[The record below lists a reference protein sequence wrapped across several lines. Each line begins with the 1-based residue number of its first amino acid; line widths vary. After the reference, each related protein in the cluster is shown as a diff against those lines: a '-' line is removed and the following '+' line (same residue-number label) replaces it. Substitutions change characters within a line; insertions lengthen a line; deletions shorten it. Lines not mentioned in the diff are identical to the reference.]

1 MLENTFRH
9 LSGYGVLKE
18 RRLWAQG
25 ICDWDSYEERAQSQ
39 LSLFSQL
46 GEATRS
52 ELEDSRR
59 ALGTGDT
66 DFFAVRLPK
75 PEHYRIA
82 LTYPEDV
89 LFLDIETTGLSLFYD
104 EITLIGLSL
113 GGEYRFHVAGQ
124 PLGSI
129 TDWIAR
135 AKCVVTFNGT
145 LFDLKFLRQT
155 HPELRLPKAHVDL
168 RFLGRS
174 VGLRGGQKEIERLIG
189 FDRLFASD
197 MSGEAAPLLWHEY
210 LMGNIDAF
218 RKLVEYNRADV
229 EGMKAIFDVA
239 AERLIATRAIPSPR
253 AQRPFSRLGSPPLK
267 WVNGVR
273 ASAGAV
279 QVPSVIASRGP
290 QITYKELIA
299 SCPVESSVKAVGIDL
314 TGSAARP
321 SGWCLL
327 DGPDAA
333 TVCLRTD
340 EEILRHTM
348 EARPDVVSID
358 SPLSVPRGRKLVGSG
373 NSSREAGSIVR
384 DCERMLKR
392 RGINV
397 YPCLLPSMRMLTE
410 RGIRLA
416 NLLRAEGLPVIESY
430 PGAAQDIMR
439 IPRKR
444 AGLQYLIRGLADF
457 GVRGNFVHGKVTHD
471 EVDAVT
477 SGLVGT
483 FFWCGRFEALGSED
497 EDYLI
502 VPDLRTAKNTW
513 HERRVVGISG
523 PIAAGKTTAATTLR
537 ERGFAYTRYSDVLA
551 DMLREEGRPVE
562 RRALQELGEQV
573 HLNPGQRWLSK
584 QVLSRVPADA
594 KLVVVDGLRFPEDHA
609 FFTERFGPNF
619 LHLYIEAPREIR
631 QQRYLAVGLAEAD
644 FERVTSHP
652 VENGVP
658 LMASLAHMRLE
669 NSGSLESFKARVVQ
683 AIAPSE
689 ERVTV

>member
-9 LSGYGVLKE
+9 LSGFGVLRE
-18 RRLWAQG
+18 RRLWDQG
-25 ICDWDSYEERAQSQ
+25 IRDWDSYEERSRSQ

-46 GEATRS
+46 SGITWS
-52 ELEDSRR
+52 ELDDSRR
-59 ALGTGDT
+59 ALATGDT
-66 DFFAVRLPK
+66 DFFASRLPK
-75 PEHYRIA
+75 AEHYRIA
-82 LTYPEDV
+82 LAYPEDV

-113 GGEYRFHVAGQ
+113 GGEYRFQVTGQ
-124 PLGSI
+124 PLCSVA
-129 TDWIAR
+129 DFMEP

-145 LFDLKFLRQT
+145 LFDLKFLRKE
-155 HPELRLPKAHVDL
+155 HPELRLPRAHVDL
-168 RFLGRS
+168 RFLARA
-174 VGLRGGQKEIERLIG
+174 VGLKGGQKEIERLIG
-189 FDRLFASD
+189 FERATGGD

-210 LMGNIDAF
+210 LMGNAEAF
-218 RKLVEYNRADV
+218 KRLVEYNRADV

-239 AERLIATRAIPSPR
+239 AERLINRLAIPSPR
-253 AQRPFSRLGSPPLK
+253 TQRRFSRLGSPPLK

-279 QVPSVIASRGP
+279 QVPPVLGRRGP
-290 QITYKELIA
+290 QITYEELIA
-299 SCPVESSVKAVGIDL
+299 SCQVQSVRAVGIDL

-340 EEILRHTM
+340 EEILHRTL
-348 EARPDVVSID
+348 EARPDLVSID
-358 SPLSVPRGRKLVGSG
+358 SPLSVPRGRKLIRHGS
-373 NSSREAGSIVR
+373 SSREAGSIVR

-416 NLLRAEGLPVIESY
+416 TLLRAEGLAVIESY

-457 GVRGNFVHGKVTHD
+457 GVRGTFIHGNVTHQ
-471 EVDAVT
+471 EVDAIT

-502 VPDLRTAKNTW
+502 VPDLRTAQNSW

-537 ERGFAYTRYSDVLA
+537 GRGFAYARYSEVLA
-551 DMLREEGRPVE
+551 DMLREQGRRVH
-562 RRALQELGEQV
+562 RGALQEIGEEV
-573 HLNPGQRWLSK
+573 HRKPGQRWLSA
-584 QVLSRVPADA
+584 QLLSRLPADA
-594 KLVVVDGLRFPEDHA
+594 RLVVVDGLRFPEDHA
-609 FFTERFGPNF
+609 FFAERYGPNF
-619 LHLYIEAPREIR
+619 MHWHIEAPREMR
-631 QQRYLAVGLAEAD
+631 KDRYLAMGFAEAD
-644 FERVTSHP
+644 FEDVTSHP
-652 VENGVP
+652 VEQGIP
-658 LMASLAHMRLE
+658 GLAKLAHLRLD
-669 NSGSLESFKARVVQ
+669 NSATLEAFESRVLQTVAPIAQRVV
-683 AIAPSE
+683 A
-689 ERVTV
+689 

>member
-1 MLENTFRH
+1 MLEYTFRH
-9 LSGYGVLKE
+9 LSGYGVLRE
-18 RRLWAQG
+18 RRLWDQG
-25 ICDWDSYEERAQSQ
+25 IRHWDSYEERTESQ
-39 LSLFSQL
+39 LNLFSHVGTSL
-46 GEATRS
+46 RS
-52 ELEDSRR
+52 ELADSRR
-59 ALGTGDT
+59 ALAAGDAS
-66 DFFAVRLPK
+66 FFASRLPK
-75 PEHYRIA
+75 AEHYRIA
-82 LTYPEDV
+82 LSFPPDV

-124 PLGSI
+124 PLRSI
-129 TDWIAR
+129 AEWVER

-155 HPELRLPKAHVDL
+155 YPGLRLPKAHVDL
-168 RFLGRS
+168 RFFARS

-189 FDRLFASD
+189 FERLSAGEV
-197 MSGEAAPLLWHEY
+197 SGEAAPLLWHQY
-210 LMGNIDAF
+210 LMGNAEAF
-218 RKLVEYNRADV
+218 KKLVEYNRADV
-229 EGMKAIFDVA
+229 EGMKAIFDVV
-239 AERLIATRAIPSPR
+239 AERLITKQAIPAPATRR
-253 AQRPFSRLGSPPLK
+253 AFSRLGSPHLK
-267 WVNGVR
+267 WVNGAR
-273 ASAGAV
+273 ASAGAA
-279 QVPSVIASRGP
+279 QVPLVIGRQGP
-290 QITYKELIA
+290 QITYEELVA
-299 SCPVESSVKAVGIDL
+299 SGPATLVRTVGIDL

-321 SGWCLL
+321 SGWSLL

-333 TVCLRTD
+333 TICLRTD
-340 EEILRHTM
+340 EEIIRHTM

-358 SPLSVPRGRKLVGSG
+358 SPLSVPRGRKLVGTGS
-373 NSSREAGSIVR
+373 SSREAGSIVR

-416 NLLRAEGLPVIESY
+416 TLLRSEGVPVIESY

-444 AGLQYLIRGLADF
+444 AGLEYLIRGLADF
-457 GVRGNFVHGKVTHD
+457 GVRGNFVRGDVTHD

-483 FFWCGRFEALGSED
+483 FLWCGRFEALGSED

-502 VPDLRTAKNTW
+502 VPDLRTTKNAW

-537 ERGFAYTRYSDVLA
+537 ERGFAYARYSEVLA
-551 DMLREEGRPVE
+551 DMLREQARPGD
-562 RRALQELGEQV
+562 RCALQELGEKI
-573 HLNPGQRWLSK
+573 HRDPGQRWLSA
-584 QVLSRVPADA
+584 QVLARVPADA

-609 FFTERFGPNF
+609 FFAERFGPNF
-619 LHLYIEAPREIR
+619 LHLHIEAPREIR
-631 QQRYLAVGLAEAD
+631 KQRYLAVGLTEAE

-652 VENGVP
+652 VEDGVP
-658 LMASLAHMRLE
+658 LMANLAHMRLE
-669 NSGSLESFKARVVQ
+669 NSASLESFKARVVQ
-683 AIAPSE
+683 AIAPFE

>member
-25 ICDWDSYEERAQSQ
+25 IRDWDSYQVRAQSQ
-39 LSLFSQL
+39 LSLFSHVS
-46 GEATRS
+46 TSIRS

-59 ALGTGDT
+59 ALAAGDAG
-66 DFFAVRLPK
+66 FFASRLPK
-75 PEHYRIA
+75 AEHYRIA
-82 LTYPEDV
+82 LSFPQDV

-113 GGEYRFHVAGQ
+113 GGEYRFHVAGR
-124 PLGSI
+124 PLRSI
-129 TDWIAR
+129 ADWIAR

-155 HPELRLPKAHVDL
+155 HRRLRLPQAHVDL
-168 RFLGRS
+168 RFLARS

-189 FDRLFASD
+189 FDRLGAGD

-210 LMGNIDAF
+210 LMGNIEAF
-218 RKLVEYNRADV
+218 KKLVEYNRADV
-229 EGMKAIFDVA
+229 EGMKAIFDVV
-239 AERLIATRAIPSPR
+239 AERLITKLAIPSPR
-253 AQRPFSRLGSPPLK
+253 TQRRFSHLSSPPLK
-267 WVNGVR
+267 WVNGVQP
-273 ASAGAV
+273 SAGAV
-279 QVPSVIASRGP
+279 QVPSITGRRGP
-290 QITYKELIA
+290 QITYEELVA
-299 SCPVESSVKAVGIDL
+299 SAPAKSVRAVGIDL

-327 DGPDAA
+327 DGADA
-333 TVCLRTD
+333 TTICLRSD
-340 EEILRHTM
+340 EEILQHTM

-358 SPLSVPRGRKLVGSG
+358 SPLSVPRGRKLVGRGS
-373 NSSREAGSIVR
+373 SSREAGSIVR

-416 NLLRAEGLPVIESY
+416 TLLRAEGVPVIESY

-444 AGLQYLIRGLADF
+444 AGLHYLIRGLADF
-457 GVRGNFVHGKVTHD
+457 GVRGNFVLGDVTHD
-471 EVDAVT
+471 EVDAIT

-502 VPDLRTAKNTW
+502 VPDLRAAQNAW

-537 ERGFAYTRYSDVLA
+537 ERGFAYARYSDVLA
-551 DMLREEGRPVE
+551 DMLRKQGRPVD
-562 RRALQELGEQV
+562 RRALQELGETV
-573 HLNPGQRWLSK
+573 HRDPGQRWLSK
-584 QVLSRVPADA
+584 QVISRVPADA
-594 KLVVVDGLRFPEDHA
+594 KLVVVDGMRFPEDHA
-609 FFTERFGPNF
+609 FFAERFGPNF
-619 LHLYIEAPREIR
+619 LHLHIEAPREIR
-631 QQRYLAVGLAEAD
+631 LQRYLAVGLTKAD

-652 VENGVP
+652 VEDGVP
-658 LMASLAHMRLE
+658 LMTSLADIRLE
-669 NSGSLESFKARVVQ
+669 NCGSLSSFKARVIEAV
-683 AIAPSE
+683 APFE
-689 ERVTV
+689 QRVAV

>member
-9 LSGYGVLKE
+9 LSGYGVLRE
-18 RRLWAQG
+18 RRLWDQG
-25 ICDWDSYEERAQSQ
+25 IRDWDSYEKRTESQ
-39 LSLFSQL
+39 LTLFSHVGTSL
-46 GEATRS
+46 RS
-52 ELEDSRR
+52 ELADSRR
-59 ALGTGDT
+59 ALAAGDAS
-66 DFFAVRLPK
+66 FFASRLPK
-75 PEHYRIA
+75 AEYYRIA
-82 LTYPEDV
+82 LSFPQDV

-124 PLGSI
+124 PLHC
-129 TDWIAR
+129 IAGWVER

-155 HPELRLPKAHVDL
+155 HPELHLPKAHVDL
-168 RFLGRS
+168 RFFARA
-174 VGLRGGQKEIERLIG
+174 VGLRGGQKEIERMIG
-189 FDRLFASD
+189 FERLSASD

-210 LMGNIDAF
+210 LMGNAEAF
-218 RKLVEYNRADV
+218 KKLVEYNRSDV
-229 EGMKAIFDVA
+229 EGMKAILDVA
-239 AERLIATRAIPSPR
+239 AERLITKLAIPSSHSQR
-253 AQRPFSRLGSPPLK
+253 AFSRLGSPQLK

-273 ASAGAV
+273 ASAGAA
-279 QVPSVIASRGP
+279 QVPLVTGQRGP
-290 QITYKELIA
+290 QITYGELVA
-299 SCPVESSVKAVGIDL
+299 RGRAKSVRSVGIDL

-327 DGPDAA
+327 DGPNAA
-333 TVCLRTD
+333 TACLRSD
-340 EEILRHTM
+340 GEILRHTLDV
-348 EARPDVVSID
+348 RPDVVSID

-373 NSSREAGSIVR
+373 SASREVGSIVR

-416 NLLRAEGLPVIESY
+416 MLLRAEGMPVIESY

-457 GVRGNFVHGKVTHD
+457 GVRGNFVHGNVTHD

-483 FFWCGRFEALGSED
+483 FFWYGRFEALGSED

-502 VPDLRTAKNTW
+502 VPDLGTAQNAW
-513 HERRVVGISG
+513 HERRVIGISG

-537 ERGFAYTRYSDVLA
+537 ERGFAYARYSDILA
-551 DMLREEGRPVE
+551 DMLREQGRRVD
-562 RRALQELGEQV
+562 RQALQQLGEQV
-573 HLNPGQRWLSK
+573 HRDPGQRWLSA

-594 KLVVVDGLRFPEDHA
+594 KLIVVDGLRFPEDHA
-609 FFTERFGPNF
+609 FFIERFGPNF
-619 LHLYIEAPREIR
+619 LHLHIEAPLEIR
-631 QQRYLAVGLAEAD
+631 KQRYLAVGLTEAD

-658 LMASLAHMRLE
+658 LMAGLAHMRLE
-669 NSGSLESFKARVVQ
+669 NAGSLESFKARVVQ
-683 AIAPSE
+683 ATAPFE
-689 ERVTV
+689 EHVTV